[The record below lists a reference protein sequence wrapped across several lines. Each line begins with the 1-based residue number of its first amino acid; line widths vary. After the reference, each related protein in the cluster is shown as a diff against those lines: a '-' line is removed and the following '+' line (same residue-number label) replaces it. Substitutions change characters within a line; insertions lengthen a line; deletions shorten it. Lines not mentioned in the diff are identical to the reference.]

1 MSAQTH
7 PATVL
12 VIDDE
17 VQIRRLLRR
26 MLEEE
31 GYRVVLVDSGKD
43 GLVQAGTQRPDVIV
57 LDLGL
62 PDMDGL
68 EVLVQLRSWSSVPV
82 VILSV
87 RESEETI
94 VRALDGGADDYL
106 TKPFRSG
113 ELLARVRA
121 LLRHRTSGQ
130 EDQLFTLGDLKVD
143 LAARSVEVR
152 GEAVRLTPTEY
163 ALLELFV
170 RNAGKVLTHGFVL
183 REVWGPTH
191 AEETQYLRV
200 FIGQLRK
207 KIERDPS
214 TPHILLTEP
223 GVGYRLAFPGAA
235 V

>member
-1 MSAQTH
+1 MSAVTH

-17 VQIRRLLRR
+17 GQIRRLLRR

-31 GYRVVLVDSGKD
+31 GYRVVLVESGKD

-68 EVLVQLRSWSSVPV
+68 AVLHELRTWSSVPV

-87 RESEETI
+87 REAEETI
-94 VRALDGGADDYL
+94 VRALDSGADDYL
-106 TKPFRSG
+106 TKPFRTG
-113 ELLARVRA
+113 ELLARIRA
-121 LLRHRTSGQ
+121 LLRHRISGL
-130 EDQLFTLGDLKVD
+130 EDQLFVLGDLRVD
-143 LAARSVEVR
+143 LSARTVEVR
-152 GEAVRLTPTEY
+152 GDAVKLTPTEY

-170 RNAGKVLTHGFVL
+170 RNAGKVLTHTFVL

-200 FIGQLRK
+200 FVGQLRK
-207 KIERDPS
+207 KIERDPG
-214 TPHILLTEP
+214 TPHLLLTEP
-223 GVGYRLAFPGAA
+223 GVGYRLAYPVAP
-235 V
+235 